1 MADIA
6 MLVAEE
12 YERRVKNSRKRRDG
26 GEEEEIELLSCV
38 GLLGKNFR
46 GSVSSFWIKQK
57 MIFMEEEKKLGFEP
71 KSPVSLAATNAFF
84 SA

>member
-12 YERRVKNSRKRRDG
+12 YERRVKNSRKGR
-26 GEEEEIELLSCV
+26 GEEEDIELLSCV
-38 GLLGKNFR
+38 GFLGKNFR
-46 GSVSSFWIKQK
+46 GPLSSFWIKQK
-57 MIFMEEEKKLGFEP
+57 KMIFMEEKKLGFEP
-71 KSPVSLAATNAFF
+71 PKSHVTLAATNGFF